1 MSTIKSSA
9 EDLTLNADGSNE
21 VKFQINAVEK
31 ASINSSGLF
40 TSTTIDATKLTGNLP
55 AISGASLT
63 GLPTKRNFIIDGD
76 FTQWPEGTGAVT
88 ATDRDYNHA
97 LIGTYL
103 NSTGTFTTEQ
113 STDVPTFAESAWQS
127 QFSVLT
133 KCTGTD
139 ASPAVAEHNSLR
151 YHVTGS
157 DFDSLDQREVTISFW
172 CKTAGANTG
181 DTYTLFLANSAFN
194 RCYVTDFTAT
204 SSWAKITKTI
214 TLDASGTWLK
224 TDADIGLTVGICL
237 QTGSNYHGTADT
249 WEGGIDLGTSNT
261 SNFMDST
268 SNEFYISQF
277 KLELGDSATS
287 FVGDAIATVKSQVA
301 YYVEKQN
308 AVANDVIGVSVMVQ
322 NTTLAR
328 VMLAWRQKRTMAP
341 SVTFDGAA
349 SNYRIY
355 HAATSTVCS
364 ALPTITEASDTSG
377 YAQLTVASGLTGGQA
392 GVLRMDAGSPGF
404 IIDSRH

>member
-1 MSTIKSSA
+1 M
-9 EDLTLNADGSNE
+9 ED
-21 VKFQINAVEK
+21 V
-31 ASINSSGLF
+31 
-40 TSTTIDATKLTGNLP
+40 
-55 AISGASLT
+55 
-63 GLPTKRNFIIDGD
+63 D
-76 FTQWPEGTGAVT
+76 FVIA
-88 ATDRDYNHA
+88 
-97 LIGTYL
+97 
-103 NSTGTFTTEQ
+103 
-113 STDVPTFAESAWQS
+113 
-127 QFSVLT
+127 
-133 KCTGTD
+133 
-139 ASPAVAEHNSLR
+139 
-151 YHVTGS
+151 
-157 DFDSLDQREVTISFW
+157 
-172 CKTAGANTG
+172 
-181 DTYTLFLANSAFN
+181 
-194 RCYVTDFTAT
+194 
-204 SSWAKITKTI
+204 
-214 TLDASGTWLK
+214 
-224 TDADIGLTVGICL
+224 
-237 QTGSNYHGTADT
+237 
-249 WEGGIDLGTSNT
+249 GGIDLGTSNT